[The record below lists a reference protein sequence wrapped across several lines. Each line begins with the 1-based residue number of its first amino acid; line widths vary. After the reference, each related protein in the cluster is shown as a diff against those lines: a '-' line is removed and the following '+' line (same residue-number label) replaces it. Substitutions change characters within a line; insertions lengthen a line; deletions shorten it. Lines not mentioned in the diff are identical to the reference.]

1 MNCQIVVENE
11 CIHQNLQN
19 ILQHG
24 EDFMRYK
31 SWMLFVF
38 LILISTT
45 GFAAE
50 KLIFAVDII
59 RHGDRTPISP
69 LPKVNYRWREGL
81 GQLTATGMRQE
92 FEMGKLFRKKYIETT
107 HLLPPHYQRN
117 SIYVRST
124 DYERTLMSAQ
134 SLLMG
139 LYPEGTGPYIEESPQ
154 PGLPR
159 AFQPIPIHTAPAEF
173 DRIIV
178 KKPDAEE
185 AERLMQKYVYSSA
198 DWKKKD
204 AELRAKYPAWS
215 EKLGINITRLDDL
228 ERAGDTL
235 YIHRIHHAPMPD
247 GLSEDDIQTII
258 NTGDWAFMAEERPK
272 QVANAYS
279 QQIMTNIA
287 GYLQK
292 GSRQNSKL
300 KYVLLSAHDSTIAS
314 ALSYLGAPLAKAPRY
329 ASNLNFSLYESGA
342 RNYVVKVTY
351 NGEPVSI
358 PACGGTICQL
368 QTFLDL
374 TRI

>member
-1 MNCQIVVENE
+1 
-11 CIHQNLQN
+11 
-19 ILQHG
+19 
-24 EDFMRYK
+24 MRYK
-31 SWMLFVF
+31 ISILFTC
-38 LILISTT
+38 LILVSTT
-45 GFAAE
+45 AIAAE

-59 RHGDRTPISP
+59 RHGDRTPISV
-69 LPKVNYRWREGL
+69 LPSVNYEWQQGL

-92 FEMGKLFRKKYIETT
+92 FEMGKAFRKRYVDET
-107 HLLPPHYQRN
+107 HLLPPSYDRN
-117 SIYVRST
+117 SVYVRST

-139 LYPEGTGPYIEESPQ
+139 LYPAGTGPYIDDSSS

-173 DRIIV
+173 DRVIV
-178 KKPDAEE
+178 KKPSAEE
-185 AERLMQKYVYSSA
+185 VKKLMHKYVFSTVE
-198 DWKKKD
+198 WKKKD
-204 AELRAKYPAWS
+204 AALRSKYALWS
-215 EKLGINITRLDDL
+215 EKLGIHISRLDDL
-228 ERAGDTL
+228 ERVGDTL
-235 YIHRIHHAPMPD
+235 HIHRIHHAPMPE

-258 NTGDWAFMAEERPK
+258 DAGDWAFMAEERPK

-279 QQIMTNIA
+279 SQVMTNIA

-292 GSRQNSKL
+292 GSREGEKL

-351 NGEPVSI
+351 NGEPVTI

-368 QTFLDL
+368 QTFLQL
-374 TRI
+374 ARNQ